1 MFNRRDF
8 IRIAGLAALW
18 TQGAARGQPKAKKV
32 EGILVNDVHA
42 QLSSSRVFKVVE
54 AANLEAVR
62 GAYKLARTEKRNI
75 CIAGGR
81 HSMGGQPFAA
91 EGVMVDAR
99 RMNRVLNFDTERGLL
114 EIEAGAQWPQ
124 IYDYLQNAQRG
135 VERAWTFSQKQADAD
150 RMTLGGSLS
159 ANIHGRGLRLA
170 PFIADIESFKLL
182 DARGELITCS
192 RERNEELFRLAIGGY
207 GLFGFIYAVT
217 LRLVPRR
224 KLERVVEVR
233 TIEGLRQAFA
243 DRILDGFTYG
253 DMRFS
258 VDERSPDYLHRGVFA
273 CYRPLPDEA
282 PPPLPRREPSGAEWT
297 EVQLL
302 AHTDKAQAFRRL
314 TALERATDGQT
325 FWSDEQQMNAY
336 VDNYHREIDR
346 RMGLEYRSTDALTEL
361 YCDREGLEG
370 FMEDV
375 RQYAR
380 GAGLNIV
387 GAALRVTE
395 PDTESFLAWARKPYA
410 CVTLSVHTEHTS
422 AGFIRSGD
430 QFRRL
435 LTIAIKHGGSYHPAY
450 HRHALRNQVDA
461 CLPQFR
467 DFLKLKRKHDKEE
480 LFQSDWYRH
489 YKRMYDL

>member
-1 MFNRRDF
+1 MLKRRDF

-18 TQGAARGQPKAKKV
+18 TQGAARAQPKAKKV
-32 EGILVNDVHA
+32 EGVLVNDVHG

-54 AANLEAVR
+54 AGNLDAVR
-62 GAYKLARTEKRNI
+62 AAYKLARTEKRNV
-75 CIAGGR
+75 CIAGSR

-91 EGVMVDAR
+91 EGVMIDAR
-99 RMNRVLNFDTERGLL
+99 KMNRALNFDAERGLL

-135 VERAWTFSQKQADAD
+135 REQAWTFSQKQADAD

-170 PFIADIESFKLL
+170 PFVADIESFKLL
-182 DARGELITCS
+182 DARGELVTCS
-192 RERNEELFRLAIGGY
+192 RERNAELFHLAIGGY
-207 GLFGFIYAVT
+207 GLFGVVYALT

-253 DMRFS
+253 DFRFS

-273 CYRPLPDEA
+273 CYRPLPDEVPT
-282 PPPLPRREPSGAEWT
+282 PPSRRELSGAEWA
-297 EVQLL
+297 ELQLL

-314 TALERATDGQT
+314 TTIERASDAQV
-325 FWSDEQQMNAY
+325 FWSDEQQMTSY
-336 VDNYHREIDR
+336 VDNYHRDIDR
-346 RMGLEYRSTDALTEL
+346 RLGLEYRSTDAITEL
-361 YCDREGLEG
+361 CCDREGLEG

-375 RQYAR
+375 RQYVRSAS
-380 GAGLNIV
+380 LNIV
-387 GAALRVTE
+387 AASLRVVE
-395 PDTESFLAWARKPYA
+395 PDSETFLPWARKGYA

-435 LTIAIKHGGSYHPAY
+435 LNIAIKHGGTYHPAY

-461 CLPQFR
+461 CFPQFR
-467 DFLKLKRKHDKEE
+467 DFLKLKRKYDKEE

>member
-1 MFNRRDF
+1 MLNRRDF

-18 TQGAARGQPKAKKV
+18 AQGAARAQPKAKKV

-42 QLSSSRVFKVVE
+42 QLSSSRVFKIVDPGT
-54 AANLEAVR
+54 LDGVR
-62 GAYKLARTEKRNI
+62 AAYKLARNEKRAV
-75 CIAGGR
+75 CIAGSR

-91 EGVMVDAR
+91 EAVMIDAR
-99 RMNRVLNFDTERGLL
+99 KLNRVLNFDAERGQL

-135 VERAWTFSQKQADAD
+135 REQAWTFLQKQADAD

-170 PFIADIESFKLL
+170 PFVADIESFRLL
-182 DARGELITCS
+182 DARGELLTCS
-192 RERNEELFRLAIGGY
+192 RERNTELFHLAIGGY

-217 LRLVPRR
+217 LRLTPRR
-224 KLERVVEVR
+224 KLERVVELR
-233 TIEGLRQAFA
+233 SIEGLRQAFA

-253 DMRFS
+253 DFRFS
-258 VDERSPDYLHRGVFA
+258 IDERSPDYLQRGVFA
-273 CYRPLPDEA
+273 CYRPLPDEV
-282 PPPLPRREPSGAEWT
+282 PPPAPRREFSAAEWN
-297 EVQLL
+297 ELQLL

-325 FWSDEQQMNAY
+325 YWSDEQQMSAY
-336 VDNYHREIDR
+336 VDNYHRDIDR
-346 RMGLEYRSTDALTEL
+346 RLSLEYRSTDAITEL

-380 GAGLNIV
+380 SAGLNIV
-387 GAALRVTE
+387 AASLRVTE
-395 PDTESFLAWARKPYA
+395 PDTESFLAWARKAYA
-410 CVTLSVHTEHTS
+410 CVSLSVHTEHTS

-435 LTIAIKHGGSYHPAY
+435 LNLAIKHGGSYHPAY

-461 CLPQFR
+461 CFPQFR
-467 DFLKLKRKHDKEE
+467 DFLRLKRKYDKDE

>member
-1 MFNRRDF
+1 MLNRRDF

-18 TQGAARGQPKAKKV
+18 TQGAAWGQPKAKKV
-32 EGILVNDVHA
+32 EGILVNDVHG

-54 AANLEAVR
+54 AGNLEAVR

-91 EGVMVDAR
+91 EGVMIDAR
-99 RMNRVLNFDTERGLL
+99 RMNRVLNFDAERGLL

-124 IYDYLQNAQRG
+124 IYDYLQNAQLG
-135 VERAWTFSQKQADAD
+135 AERPWTFSQKQADAD

-170 PFIADIESFKLL
+170 PFIGDIDSFKLL
-182 DARGELITCS
+182 DARGELLTCS
-192 RERNEELFRLAIGGY
+192 RERNAELFRLAIGGY
-207 GLFGFIYAVT
+207 GLFGLVYAVT
-217 LRLVPRR
+217 LKLVPRR

-253 DMRFS
+253 EFRFS
-258 VDERSPDYLHRGVFA
+258 VDERSPEYLHRGVFA

-282 PPPLPRREPSGAEWT
+282 PPPLPRREPSGSDWT
-297 EVQLL
+297 EQQHL
-302 AHTDKAQAFRRL
+302 AHADKAQAFRRL

-336 VDNYHREIDR
+336 VDNYHRDIDR
-346 RMGLEYRSTDALTEL
+346 RLGLEYRSTDAISEL

-380 GAGLNIV
+380 SSGLNIV
-387 GAALRVTE
+387 AASLRVTE
-395 PDTESFLAWARKPYA
+395 PDDESFLAWARKAYA
-410 CVTLSVHTEHTS
+410 CVTLWLHTEHTS

-430 QFRRL
+430 QSRRL
-435 LTIAIKHGGSYHPAY
+435 LTIAIKHGGSWHPAY

-461 CLPQFR
+461 CFPQFR
-467 DFLKLKRKHDKEE
+467 DFLKLKRKYDKEE